1 MQVFSS
7 ECKQLKGELPNSLH
21 RDLCNT
27 ATHTPEKCRFV
38 KGIQEKTR
46 KHKLITVYTRRQHAK
61 ILTAKHILDH
71 LITVLVIPIFNWL
84 IGMLTIIHKV
94 Q

>member
-46 KHKLITVYTRRQHAK
+46 KTQANNGVYEE
-61 ILTAKHILDH
+61 TACQDSHS
-71 LITVLVIPIFNWL
+71 
-84 IGMLTIIHKV
+84 
-94 Q
+94 